1 MNVPLEFLK
10 PADDHLSDAFATF
23 IAAANRLEYSH
34 VQLHE
39 EVTRLRTELEER
51 NRALASSVEENERTR
66 QLLHE
71 ILDTLPCG
79 VTVLDPEVKQI
90 TLLNPAS
97 RLLLDIAPR
106 KTAEWQDI
114 PAVLRNMLSH
124 PSVEALKAD
133 EEREFSIEGADGKRW
148 LAARPSAMEARESG
162 SKNIILTLQDIT
174 ARKLAEQEREASRHM
189 VALAEIATVLA
200 HEIRNPLGS
209 LELLT
214 GLLAGDAGLS
224 SDSKQW
230 VQHLQAG
237 VRSLSATVNNVLR
250 YHSPGEPQFIP
261 IRLSEVLQNGINFVR
276 PLAQQR
282 GVALSLRETL
292 GDLEIAGDAGAIHQV
307 ILNLACNAMRYTP
320 PGGQVTLTAARQK
333 KRGRKAVSLDFCDT
347 GAGIKPEHLS
357 KIFEPGFSTT
367 RQSPGLGLTISERIV
382 KQHGGTITVE
392 SQPGIGTTF
401 RMEFPIL

>member
-1 MNVPLEFLK
+1 MNVSTECAK
-10 PADDHLSDAFATF
+10 PGEDHLSDAFATF

-34 VQLHE
+34 AQLHE

-79 VTVLDPEVKQI
+79 VAVLDPAAKQI

-97 RLLLDIAPR
+97 RLLLEIAPR

-114 PAVLRNMLSH
+114 PSVVRNMLSQ
-124 PSVEALKAD
+124 PFAGVLKAD
-133 EEREFSIEGADGKRW
+133 EEHEFSIEGTAGKRW
-148 LAARPSAMEARESG
+148 LAARPTAMEARGSG
-162 SKNIILTLQDIT
+162 SKNIILTFQDTT

-230 VQHLQAG
+230 VEHLQAG

-250 YHSPGEPQFIP
+250 YHSPGEPQFVP
-261 IRLSEVLQNGINFVR
+261 IRLSEVLRNGVNFVR

-282 GVALSLRETL
+282 GVAISLRETL

-307 ILNLACNAMRYTP
+307 ILNLACNALRYTP
-320 PGGQVTLTAARQK
+320 AGGQVTLTAVRQR
-333 KRGRKAVSLDFCDT
+333 KRGRKAVSLEFCDT
-347 GAGIKPEHLS
+347 GSGIKPEHLA
-357 KIFEPGFSTT
+357 KIFDAGFSTT

-382 KQHGGTITVE
+382 KQHGGTMMVE